1 MFCCGNSQIMVY
13 YDMRDISLQ
22 PDRTE
27 RTKNAKNKERYKIYI
42 K

>member
-27 RTKNAKNKERYKIYI
+27 RTKNAIYKVIVYCL
-42 K
+42 